1 MFHAES
7 AAAPVV
13 RWMQNP
19 GAKEPIM
26 TRLTALAIAPLL
38 LSACVTTS
46 TTTRTWG
53 ETYDEAPEAYARY
66 GRVEQVRETVH
77 RHRGDPAGGAVAGAV
92 VGGIVGSSMD
102 GGRGPGGL
110 LGALF
115 GAAVGAN
122 ASQGAAEERIYEV
135 FVRFEDGGWE
145 SFTYRGHLPFQPG
158 DSVRWGP
165 RGLERLR

>member
-1 MFHAES
+1 MT
-7 AAAPVV
+7 
-13 RWMQNP
+13 
-19 GAKEPIM
+19 
-26 TRLTALAIAPLL
+26 TRLAALAIAPIL

-53 ETYDEAPEAYARY
+53 EPYAEAPEAHARY

-77 RHRGDPAGGAVAGAV
+77 RQRGDPAGGAVAGAV
-92 VGGIVGSSMD
+92 IGGIVGSNMD
-102 GGRGPGGL
+102 RGRGPGTL

-122 ASQGAAEERIYEV
+122 ASQGTAEERIYEV

-145 SFTYRGHLPFQPG
+145 SFTYRGYLPFQPG

-165 RGLERLR
+165 RGLERLQ

>member
-1 MFHAES
+1 
-7 AAAPVV
+7 
-13 RWMQNP
+13 MQTV
-19 GAKEPIM
+19 GSKEPAM
-26 TRLTALAIAPLL
+26 TRLAALAIAPLL
-38 LSACVTTS
+38 LAGCVTTS

-53 ETYDEAPEAYARY
+53 EPYGEAYETQFRY

-92 VGGIVGSSMD
+92 IGGIVGSGMD

-122 ASQGAAEERIYEV
+122 ASQGTAEERIYEV
-135 FVRFEDGGWE
+135 YVRFEDGGFE
-145 SFTYRGHLPFQPG
+145 SFAFRGHLPFEPG
-158 DSVRWGP
+158 ETVRWGP
-165 RGLERLR
+165 RGLERY